1 MLFNSLE
8 FLIFL
13 PTVFL
18 FYWFIFNKNLFSQ
31 NLFILFSSYLFYG
44 WWDYRFLSLI
54 ILSTIVDFII
64 GKKIHSSKDIKSK
77 KVYLILSLVV
87 NLGILGFFKYF
98 NFFID
103 SFIDL
108 ITLTGYSLEN
118 QWTLKIILPVG
129 ISFYTFQTMSYSL
142 DIFRNEMK
150 PVNNFVAFA
159 SFVSF
164 FPQLVAGPIERAK
177 ALLPQMMKKRNF
189 DYLEAMFGLRLI
201 IWGMFKK
208 VVVADSLA
216 KYVDIFYANPNDY
229 IGLPSIVAML
239 FFTFQIYCDFSGY
252 SDIAIGTA
260 RLFGIKLNRNFKVP
274 YISTSFSEFW
284 KRWHISLS
292 SWFRD
297 YVYISLGGNRV
308 GKLLNYRN
316 LIITFIVSGLW
327 HGANYTFIVWGVIHG
342 FLLIIEKFFIDI
354 KSEISMN
361 KIFKIIIT
369 FFITNITWVFFR
381 SNDISQAFSVLK
393 NATNL
398 SMNITENIISFRG
411 FGIDFFELLMM
422 FLFILIVVFIEFF
435 EDKIKNSN
443 IYKSD
448 KIQFI
453 WIQLLIFFILFFA
466 TRGELKNFI
475 YFQF

>member
-8 FLIFL
+8 FLVFL
-13 PTVFL
+13 PSVFL
-18 FYWFIFNKNLFSQ
+18 LYWFIFNKGLFSQ

-54 ILSTIVDFII
+54 IFSTIVDFFV
-64 GKKIHSSKDIKSK
+64 GKKIHLSKDIKERK
-77 KVYLILSLVV
+77 LYLTLSLFI

-108 ITLTGYSLEN
+108 VAITGYSLEN

-142 DIFRNEMK
+142 DIFRKEMK
-150 PVNNFVAFA
+150 PVNDFIAFA

-177 ALLPQMMKKRNF
+177 ALLPQMMKKRKF
-189 DYLEAMFGLRLI
+189 EYLQAFFGLRLI

-216 KYVDIFYANPNDY
+216 RYVDIFYANPNDY
-229 IGLPSIVAML
+229 TGLPSIVAMI

-260 RLFGIKLNRNFKVP
+260 RLFGIKLNRNFNIP
-274 YISTSFSEFW
+274 YISTSFTEFW

-308 GKLLNYRN
+308 GQLLNYRN
-316 LIITFIVSGLW
+316 LIITFMVSGL
-327 HGANYTFIVWGVIHG
+327 
-342 FLLIIEKFFIDI
+342 
-354 KSEISMN
+354 
-361 KIFKIIIT
+361 
-369 FFITNITWVFFR
+369 
-381 SNDISQAFSVLK
+381 
-393 NATNL
+393 
-398 SMNITENIISFRG
+398 
-411 FGIDFFELLMM
+411 
-422 FLFILIVVFIEFF
+422 
-435 EDKIKNSN
+435 
-443 IYKSD
+443 
-448 KIQFI
+448 
-453 WIQLLIFFILFFA
+453 
-466 TRGELKNFI
+466 
-475 YFQF
+475 

>member
-1 MLFNSLE
+1 MLFNSIE
-8 FLIFL
+8 FLVFL
-13 PTVFL
+13 PIVFSL
-18 FYWFIFNKNLFSQ
+18 YWFVLNKNLFFQ
-31 NLFILFSSYLFYG
+31 NLLILLSSYLFYG

-54 ILSTIVDFII
+54 IFSTIVDFFI
-64 GKKIHSSKDIKSK
+64 GKKIYLTKDIKK
-77 KVYLILSLVV
+77 RKLFLMLSLVV

-103 SFIDL
+103 SFSDFIS
-108 ITLTGYSLEN
+108 LTGYNIDN
-118 QWTLKIILPVG
+118 QWTLSIILPVG

-142 DIFRNEMK
+142 DIFRKEMK

-189 DYLEAMFGLRLI
+189 DYLQAMFGLRLI

-229 IGLPSIVAML
+229 TGLPSIVAIL

-260 RLFGIKLNRNFKVP
+260 RLFGIKLNRNFNVP
-274 YISTSFSEFW
+274 YISTSFTEFW

-308 GKLLNYRN
+308 GKWINYRN

-327 HGANYTFIVWGVIHG
+327 HGANYTFIVWGAIHG
-342 FLLIIEKFFIDI
+342 FLLIVEKFFTDL
-354 KSEISMN
+354 KLGISIN
-361 KIFKIIIT
+361 RIIKIIVT

-381 SNDISQAFSVLK
+381 SNNISEAFIILK
-393 NATNL
+393 NATDLNMDL
-398 SMNITENIISFRG
+398 NNTIYSFRG
-411 FGIDFFELLMM
+411 LGIDFFELLMM
-422 FLFILIVVFIEFF
+422 CSLILLIICIEFF
-435 EDKIKNSN
+435 EEKTKKLTL
-443 IYKSD
+443 YKSN

-453 WIQLLIFFILFFA
+453 WIQILIFFILFFS

>member
-13 PTVFL
+13 PTIFFL
-18 FYWFIFNKNLFSQ
+18 YWFIFNKGLFSQ
-31 NLFILFSSYLFYG
+31 NLFILLSSYLFYG

-54 ILSTIVDFII
+54 FFSTIVDFFV
-64 GKKIHSSKDIKSK
+64 GKKIHFSKDIKERK
-77 KVYLILSLVV
+77 FYLALSLFI

-108 ITLTGYSLEN
+108 VTITGYSLEN

-142 DIFRNEMK
+142 DIFRREIK
-150 PVNNFVAFA
+150 PVNDFIAFA

-177 ALLPQMMKKRNF
+177 ALLPQMMKKRSF
-189 DYLEAMFGLRLI
+189 DYLQAFFGLRLI

-216 KYVDIFYANPNDY
+216 RYIDIFYANPNDF
-229 IGLPSIVAML
+229 IGLPSIVAMI

-260 RLFGIKLNRNFKVP
+260 RLFGIHLNRNFNIP
-274 YISTSFSEFW
+274 YISTSFTEFW

-308 GKLLNYRN
+308 VQFLNYRN
-316 LIITFIVSGLW
+316 LIITFMVSGLW
-327 HGANYTFIVWGVIHG
+327 HGANYTFVVWGAIHG
-342 FLLIIEKFFIDI
+342 FLLIIEKYFKDLKLDFSINRI
-354 KSEISMN
+354 L
-361 KIFKIIIT
+361 KITLT
-369 FFITNITWVFFR
+369 FFITNVTWVFFR
-381 SNDISQAFSVLK
+381 SDNVSQALSILR
-393 NATNL
+393 NATSL
-398 SMNITENIISFRG
+398 SMNINENIYSFRG
-411 FGIDFFELLMM
+411 FGVDFFELSVM
-422 FLFILIVVFIEFF
+422 FALILIVVCTEFL
-435 EDKIKNSN
+435 EKRIKKSKIYNSK
-443 IYKSD
+443 I
-448 KIQFI
+448 IQFI
-453 WIQLLIFFILFFA
+453 WMQLLIFFILFFA
-466 TRGELKNFI
+466 TKGELKNFI